1 MDKFDF
7 LEAYPTHDLKHTKLK
22 QLGISFATASLV
34 PFDPDSVFKA
44 EYSSS
49 HTNPSQWA
57 KVANQAAISH
67 ENWLV

>member
-34 PFDPDSVFKA
+34 PFDPDIVFSKLNIRLR
-44 EYSSS
+44 
-49 HTNPSQWA
+49 TPTPPSEP
-57 KVANQAAISH
+57 K
-67 ENWLV
+67 